1 MKKFLKFIKD
11 SNLVGFI
18 LGALLSTQL
27 GMDPG
32 TAKVISGAAEQA
44 SDQAIE
50 RVLTEEE

>member
-11 SNLVGFI
+11 SNI
-18 LGALLSTQL
+18 LGFLLGAVLTTQL

-32 TAKVISGAAEQA
+32 TAGVISDAAERA

-50 RVLTEEE
+50 RQISDE